1 MTTVAPGAATDTA
14 AVPIVTTA
22 ASNGKG
28 HILHD
33 GPAYSLALN
42 KEHTHVV
49 VAGRNVFKVF
59 LIEQGGFKECVNL
72 RCGKTSSVQSSSSMD
87 VAWNPA
93 DDNVLA
99 TATTGGAVVT
109 WNLNRSSR
117 NKQDHIFYDHRRTVN
132 KVTFHCVEPNLL
144 MSGSQ
149 DGTIKCFDLRLKEAP
164 KTYSSDSESIRDVQF
179 SPHNNY
185 VFAAASE
192 NGSIQIWDT
201 RKAEKCL
208 NKFSA
213 HNGPVFSCD
222 WHSELQFLAT
232 ASRDKTIKVWNV
244 TNKPIAEYTIS
255 TIAPVGRVK
264 WRPYRRYHLASSALV
279 LDSAI
284 NVWDV
289 RRPYIP
295 YASFAKHTDVATC
308 IAWKG
313 DPFVLL
319 STNRDSTLHQNFI
332 SEADLPLE
340 SANQQGMAINRDGD
354 LVFCCP
360 VNLNKVEIQ
369 KSKESSRKTST
380 TTSGEEELNTS
391 SEMNVFRDP
400 KIVMCLSDEAECIQT
415 CAIQYKLIGRSIG
428 ELCEHNAGVASSV
441 GRTTVFLLWNVLRI
455 LYDHRVSLIALK
467 EDIMSSSNIDSS
479 FDGENQ
485 IGSLSD
491 EDGFRGDRP
500 YQLGDFYFGNA
511 EIDPLDAEHDQF
523 DFIGLQMDSKTVE
536 EDNDWEVPVESITLR
551 HEIIH
556 EPIVNDPYIHNS
568 APLANKLNNR
578 ITSAPLLR
586 ITSPAKFDMWNPSEI
601 VVKALRHHVDEGDV
615 QTAVCAL
622 IVLSDEIRSELTN
635 PRHSWRLLHGE
646 IESWWLNYLELLKK
660 FKLWS
665 CATTVIQLSRIRSIL
680 QLHRTSTSVYL
691 TCGWCYKG
699 LTRNN
704 RRCYN
709 CQHSECARCAL
720 CQRIVRGMYAW
731 CRGCAHGGHIG
742 HMKQWFMEN
751 KYCPTGCGHKC
762 EY

>member
-1 MTTVAPGAATDTA
+1 MA
-14 AVPIVTTA
+14 
-22 ASNGKG
+22 GKG
-28 HILHD
+28 YFLHE

-59 LIEQGGFKECVNL
+59 LIDQGGFKESVNL

-93 DDNVLA
+93 DDNILA

-117 NKQDHIFYDHRRTVN
+117 NKQEHVFYDHRRTVN

-149 DGTIKCFDLRLKEAP
+149 DGTMKCFDLRLKEPP

-179 SPHNNY
+179 SPHNYNM
-185 VFAAASE
+185 FAAASE
-192 NGSIQIWDT
+192 NGTIQIWDL
-201 RKAEKCL
+201 RKNDKCL

-222 WHSELQFLAT
+222 WHSELPFLAT
-232 ASRDKTIKVWNV
+232 ASRDKSIKVWNV

-255 TIAPVGRVK
+255 TIAPVGRIK

-295 YASFAKHTDVATC
+295 YASFTKHTDVATC

-313 DPFVLL
+313 DPYVLL

-340 SANQQGMAINRDGD
+340 SSNPQGMAINISGD
-354 LVFCCP
+354 LAYCCP
-360 VNLNKVEIQ
+360 TVLNKSEIH
-369 KSKESSRKTST
+369 KVDKGKETSRKTS

-391 SEMNVFRDP
+391 SQMNVFRDP
-400 KIVMCLSDEAECIQT
+400 KATLCLSDETDCFRT
-415 CAIQYKLIGRSIG
+415 CATQYKLSGKPLA
-428 ELCEHNAGVASSV
+428 ELCEHNANVAASV
-441 GRTTVFLLWNVLRI
+441 GKPTIHLVWNILRI
-455 LYDHRVSLIALK
+455 LYDYTSHNTPKDDIQSNSNIESSFE
-467 EDIMSSSNIDSS
+467 EDEEDLAVSSSEEE
-479 FDGENQ
+479 GHKPE
-485 IGSLSD
+485 
-491 EDGFRGDRP
+491 RKKP
-500 YQLGDFYFGNA
+500 LGDFFFGDT
-511 EIDPLDAEHDQF
+511 EMDPLGAELDQF
-523 DFIGLQMDSKTVE
+523 ETIGLGMDSKTVD
-536 EDNDWEVPVESITLR
+536 EDSNWVVPAESITLR
-551 HEIIH
+551 HEISH
-556 EPIVNDPYIHNS
+556 HPIVDHNYMPELSPVAHIS
-568 APLANKLNNR
+568 ATSRK
-578 ITSAPLLR
+578 ITVPALR
-586 ITSPAKFDMWNPSEI
+586 ITSPAKFDPWDPTET
-601 VVKALRHHVDEGDV
+601 VAKALRFHVDQGDV

-622 IVLSDEIRSELTN
+622 IVLNDDVRNELTN
-635 PRHSWRLLHGE
+635 PKIPNHLLQ
-646 IESWWLNYLELLKK
+646 IEMEQWMLAYIDLLSR

-665 CATTVIQLSRIRSIL
+665 NATTVIQLSRINSIH
-680 QLHRTSTSVYL
+680 QLNRISTSVYL
-691 TCGWCYKG
+691 SCGWCYKG
-699 LTRNN
+699 LTRSS
-704 RRCYN
+704 RHCFN
-709 CQHSECARCAL
+709 CRHSECARCAL
-720 CQRIVRGMYAW
+720 CQRVVRGMYAW
-731 CRGCAHGGHIG
+731 CQGCAHGGHIG
-742 HMKQWFMEN
+742 HMKQWFLEN
-751 KYCPTGCGHKC
+751 KYCPTGCGHMC

>member
-1 MTTVAPGAATDTA
+1 MTAVAPVAADTA
-14 AVPIVTTA
+14 AVSIVATP

-244 TNKPIAEYTIS
+244 TNKPVVEYTIN

-369 KSKESSRKTST
+369 KSKDSSRKTST

-415 CAIQYKLIGRSIG
+415 CAIQYKLIGKSIG
-428 ELCEHNAGVASSV
+428 ELCEHNASVASNV
-441 GRTTVFLLWNVLRI
+441 GRTTVCLLWNVLRI
-455 LYDHRVSLIALK
+455 LYDHRVSLITLK

-551 HEIIH
+551 HEILH
-556 EPIVNDPYIHNS
+556 EPIVNDPYIPNS

-586 ITSPAKFDMWNPSEI
+586 ITSPAKFDMWNPSET

-622 IVLSDEIRSELTN
+622 IVLNDEIRSELTN
-635 PRHSWRLLHGE
+635 PRHSWRLLQGE

-665 CATTVIQLSRIRSIL
+665 CATTVLFLIKIR
-680 QLHRTSTSVYL
+680 
-691 TCGWCYKG
+691 
-699 LTRNN
+699 
-704 RRCYN
+704 
-709 CQHSECARCAL
+709 
-720 CQRIVRGMYAW
+720 
-731 CRGCAHGGHIG
+731 
-742 HMKQWFMEN
+742 
-751 KYCPTGCGHKC
+751 
-762 EY
+762 